1 MESITILRPPG
12 SNLSSCAYCIS
23 AAGRCA
29 QSISKTRPSRC
40 VILSA
45 SEGSLSGERSKARAQ
60 DDTREAASFDSQ
72 NVLFEMNWA
81 LRLATVPVFGEQI
94 EKYLL
99 SWMLAN
105 DLLVQCDTE
114 SWPIRQREE
123 AIHHFGIAGR
133 SSLDPVFGKVV
144 EVFLDFEVGCSCREV
159 ECGGGGDR
167 TAHIVRR
174 DQHVIGFGPGSKL
187 LCFEQAPK
195 WVISGWIMSA
205 AFLRAA
211 RFSGGTGSSI
221 QEGLNGSSSR
231 AISIAVTGLKRPCI
245 STSSSA
251 SGPMASRTAST
262 RATACNFSL
271 RSS

>member
-1 MESITILRPPG
+1 MKHLELPGLGDPLVCQVIGVGQPITGDGEHHHLAPSGLQSIFLRLLHLGCWALRPIHFKDETLSLCHPERELWISRRTEILRG
-12 SNLSSCAYCIS
+12 
-23 AAGRCA
+23 
-29 QSISKTRPSRC
+29 
-40 VILSA
+40 
-45 SEGSLSGERSKARAQ
+45 AQ

-144 EVFLDFEVGCSCREV
+144 
-159 ECGGGGDR
+159 
-167 TAHIVRR
+167 
-174 DQHVIGFGPGSKL
+174 
-187 LCFEQAPK
+187 
-195 WVISGWIMSA
+195 
-205 AFLRAA
+205 
-211 RFSGGTGSSI
+211 
-221 QEGLNGSSSR
+221 
-231 AISIAVTGLKRPCI
+231 
-245 STSSSA
+245 
-251 SGPMASRTAST
+251 
-262 RATACNFSL
+262 
-271 RSS
+271 